1 MITLALDF
9 DMPPF
14 FKSEISFVELS
25 NKRFIFQLPAMIG
38 GIAILTSFYQLEQQ
52 DLTISEIFDTPQL

>member
-25 NKRFIFQLPAMIG
+25 NTRFIFQLPAIIG
-38 GIAILTSFYQLEQQ
+38 GVAILTSF
-52 DLTISEIFDTPQL
+52 